1 MAEPGSHRSTSA
13 DDIAVPCPHGT
24 LRSAGQCARAGWIP
38 VDPGR
43 PAAAAGLC
51 LVTAALNST
60 LESDL
65 DDHWPERDGLAATRA
80 AKNTLFKKTA
90 RREDHPEETGR
101 LDKES
106 YRGISRNVCT
116 ALRLPSRGI
125 GRGDVF
131 SGTPD
136 HNPAGPTF

>member
-24 LRSAGQCARAGWIP
+24 LRSAWQCARAGWTP
-38 VDPGR
+38 VDPGT

-65 DDHWPERDGLAATRA
+65 DDYWPERDGLAATRA
-80 AKNTLFKKTA
+80 AKNTLFKLRGEKNIRKKQVA
-90 RREDHPEETGR
+90 SIRKAAVE
-101 LDKES
+101 
-106 YRGISRNVCT
+106 YRATYAQHCACQAAGL
-116 ALRLPSRGI
+116 AGP
-125 GRGDVF
+125 DVF